1 MPSGTYVIQKESAPL
16 LNTRQWLHVATQI
29 LNTLV
34 AGIALAQDVL
44 AGPDPYPSLG
54 GAHAVPQG
62 QAYMLS
68 YWSQGLHSG

>member
-1 MPSGTYVIQKESAPL
+1 M
-16 LNTRQWLHVATQI
+16 ATQI